1 MLIAVL
7 DGYLIFLTITNE
19 RILIP
24 VQHRLIGFRGYP
36 GIHTN
41 LGPKASPVT
50 SCGCGWKVI
59 HIHIHMDEKWSI
71 FTYIWMKNDP
81 YSTYIW
87 MKSDPYIHIC
97 MDVKRCWF
105 CRVNLLVMENS
116 LGTPTHA
123 SIIFLANSRHAYI
136 VGYLVHSVDLKKIL
150 FQNTWKE
157 YYIHLVVPPPLPFV
171 LNNVLACSKNTIVYK
186 LVFLGNFFCK
196 MVKN

>member
-1 MLIAVL
+1 MLIVVL

-81 YSTYIW
+81 Y
-87 MKSDPYIHIC
+87 IHIC

-123 SIIFLANSRHAYI
+123 SIIFWQTAGMLILSVTSSI
-136 VGYLVHSVDLKKIL
+136 VSIWRK
-150 FQNTWKE
+150 
-157 YYIHLVVPPPLPFV
+157 YYFKTLE
-171 LNNVLACSKNTIVYK
+171 KNIIYT
-186 LVFLGNFFCK
+186 
-196 MVKN
+196 